1 MVDWLKTAAWIFR
14 GQRCVLIGLLGLV
27 ALVYAYVPLTVPG
40 QSSSEQASQASAR

>member
-1 MVDWLKTAAWIFR
+1 MVDWLKTVAWIFR

-27 ALVYAYVPLTVPG
+27 AMVYAHVPLTGSG